1 MTSARLTILALY
13 IINDIINSG
22 ESIFSDLQLSNLPPY
37 SPMETPVAVGI
48 CSKSTPLVVNLL
60 MTALFISLQWIPP
73 ENPKQKEADEQIA
86 IDLGDEFEEALNDAS
101 QDEIIDLAGKQ

>member
-1 MTSARLTILALY
+1 
-13 IINDIINSG
+13 
-22 ESIFSDLQLSNLPPY
+22 
-37 SPMETPVAVGI
+37 MENPVAVAI
-48 CSKSTPLVVNLL
+48 CSKSTPLVNLL

-101 QDEIIDLAGKQ
+101 QDEIIDLAGKW